1 MGPLSSLRKLSRER
15 VPESAQWL
23 PAGLE
28 TRGAQ
33 ILTYFPETVA
43 GYQGWADRAQQG
55 SCSLWGPQ
63 LRGTSDFLG
72 SKLQGAEERDPGVC
86 GAVQSGDP
94 QDVPPW
100 GGQPRGSPPHCVLL
114 ANREMGSSVPR
125 AQAQGPAS
133 GAFCPSVCWLQRFHF
148 FLCTLLARPLD
159 LGAQGVYRALPLTLC
174 RRGRALGLGFSR
186 RLTRF
191 WLPQLHTQAAPVS
204 HCGKWLPPHPLPGSL
219 VAEWKPWQQ
228 EAGRIFPS
236 PRGKGSLF
244 LGPEPSYSLVLHFDV
259 HFNSRELALRV
270 LGLSLGGWVSDLLP
284 FFL

>member
-159 LGAQGVYRALPLTLC
+159 RSGRPCGPQKDVGLYSEEGCSLPL
-174 RRGRALGLGFSR
+174 GLTGHESGHDE
-186 RLTRF
+186 TRT
-191 WLPQLHTQAAPVS
+191 WA
-204 HCGKWLPPHPLPGSL
+204 K
-219 VAEWKPWQQ
+219 
-228 EAGRIFPS
+228 
-236 PRGKGSLF
+236 
-244 LGPEPSYSLVLHFDV
+244 
-259 HFNSRELALRV
+259 
-270 LGLSLGGWVSDLLP
+270 
-284 FFL
+284 